1 MFQGD
6 SVLSGLLSALRSRAD
21 CSSPIDVP
29 LVSVNRCAL
38 MERRLAAQLS
48 FSRWSLLEA
57 SRGVIVALPP
67 DSLRSFLFSPS
78 LLLSLSL
85 SGGNVNDFLHG
96 WLNYQIEHHM
106 FADLSM
112 LSYQATTHNT
122 LTHAMTYTNMP

>member
-1 MFQGD
+1 
-6 SVLSGLLSALRSRAD
+6 
-21 CSSPIDVP
+21 
-29 LVSVNRCAL
+29 
-38 MERRLAAQLS
+38 
-48 FSRWSLLEA
+48 LLEA
-57 SRGVIVALPP
+57 SRGVIVPLPP
-67 DSLRSFLFSPS
+67 DPLLSFLFSPS

-122 LTHAMTYTNMP
+122 LKHANMP